1 MVITGPSR
9 HQLASKT
16 AILGKKNTI
25 FGGDYNYCNYF
36 CKNLFVKT
44 HATMKSPHACK
55 YLYGLIGY
63 PLVHSFSLDY
73 FNQKFISEDIDA
85 QYINFEIEDLGL
97 LGEII
102 AEYPNLNG
110 LNVTAPYKEAVV
122 PFLDTLDEDAR
133 QIGAVN
139 VIRFIRDRSTGAL
152 TELRGYNSDVVG
164 FGKTIP
170 SILTPERTSAMVL
183 GTGGAAKAVRAAFED
198 YGVEVQFV
206 SRRKSESTVVYEEIT
221 RAMVAAHKIIVNAT
235 PLGKYP
241 DDNRCPDF
249 PYRFLTP
256 EHICYDLIYNP
267 EETLFMK
274 KAAAQGAET
283 KNGIE
288 MLLLQAF
295 DSYDIWTMG
304 DD

>member
-1 MVITGPSR
+1 
-9 HQLASKT
+9 
-16 AILGKKNTI
+16 
-25 FGGDYNYCNYF
+25 
-36 CKNLFVKT
+36 
-44 HATMKSPHACK
+44 MKSPHACK

-110 LNVTAPYKEAVV
+110 LNVTAPYKEAVI

-170 SILTPERTSAMVL
+170 SILTPERISAMVL

-198 YGVEVQFV
+198 YGVESVIYTDIGRDGMLSGV
-206 SRRKSESTVVYEEIT
+206 NIEATVRLAQALRIPVIASGGITDLRDIDALCAAEGEGVIGAITGRAIYEGT
-221 RAMVAAHKIIVNAT
+221 
-235 PLGKYP
+235 L
-241 DDNRCPDF
+241 DF
-249 PYRFLTP
+249 
-256 EHICYDLIYNP
+256 
-267 EETLFMK
+267 
-274 KAAAQGAET
+274 AAAQARADAL
-283 KNGIE
+283 NG
-288 MLLLQAF
+288 QA
-295 DSYDIWTMG
+295 G
-304 DD
+304 